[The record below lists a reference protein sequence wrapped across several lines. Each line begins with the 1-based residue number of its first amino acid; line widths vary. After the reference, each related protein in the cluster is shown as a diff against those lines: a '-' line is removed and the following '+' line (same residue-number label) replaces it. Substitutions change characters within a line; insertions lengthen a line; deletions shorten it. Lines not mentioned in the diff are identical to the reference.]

1 MAIVGDAAVPIPIV
15 PEVILDAFIF
25 VIPEPSPEKLV
36 ADIVVP
42 VKIPDN
48 EPPLVGKKFDK
59 VDAKVTPFLYTS

>member
-25 VIPEPSPEKLV
+25 VIPEPSPEKFV

-59 VDAKVTPFLYTS
+59 VLAVF